1 GRRAGACDRRGA
13 SRTGRSCVVL
23 WVGLV
28 EVAGDGLEAG
38 LLVGGEGLFV
48 AAGAGPHAAGFG
60 AGVVAPAP
68 AEGDA
73 EEAADGHG
81 DDEVHGC
88 SPSCHAP
95 ATGRSVPMQTAR
107 HGQSGGQP
115 RAVVVSGVSSARRRG
130 PAPGSCASV
139 VMARC
144 RLSPYSP
151 RMRSAMHRAAVW
163 AVVGSRSEEHTSE

>member
-81 DDEVHGC
+81 DDEGHGC
-88 SPSCHAP
+88 S
-95 ATGRSVPMQTAR
+95 RSLCPVWVQWTVAR
-107 HGQSGGQP
+107 K
-115 RAVVVSGVSSARRRG
+115 
-130 PAPGSCASV
+130 
-139 VMARC
+139 VMATVR
-144 RLSPYSP
+144 P
-151 RMRSAMHRAAVW
+151 A
-163 AVVGSRSEEHTSE
+163 G